1 MSDQS
6 TQTIVTT
13 DVAALSTAEVVA
25 LSTAGVAALS
35 TADVAAVEND
45 EAIADQELAA
55 AIAAVSKPAP
65 VAPAKQKATQ
75 APTAAPAKATSAP
88 VAAAAMGITA
98 SLALGEVQNYIAAMA
113 PRKPISIEEGCR
125 WQLVLYRAVTTII
138 NRTEDDFKPA
148 FTALLKLFEE
158 HADAV
163 FSETHVFRFF
173 DNIQLPENDR
183 KAFQRL
189 VNLIKLL
196 APVKGRE
203 LALKQV
209 DFSRSLEHGVLEQG
223 RQRLLQHFNI

>member
-1 MSDQS
+1 MSDKD
-6 TQTIVTT
+6 TQTIATA

-35 TADVAAVEND
+35 TADVAALEND

-55 AIAAVSKPAP
+55 AIAAVSKPA
-65 VAPAKQKATQ
+65 ATPAKQKAAPAAAQ
-75 APTAAPAKATSAP
+75 AKAAPAPQAAP
-88 VAAAAMGITA
+88 AAVGITA
-98 SLALGEVQNYIAAMA
+98 SLALGELQNYIAAMA
-113 PRKPISIEEGCR
+113 PRKPITVEEGCR
-125 WQLVLYRAVTTII
+125 WQLTLYRAVTTII
-138 NRTEDDFKPA
+138 NRTDDDFKPA
-148 FTALLKLFEE
+148 FSALLKLFEE

-189 VNLIKLL
+189 INLIKLL

-209 DFSRSLEHGVLEQG
+209 DFNRSLEHGVLEQAK
-223 RQRLLQHFNI
+223 QRLLAHFNL